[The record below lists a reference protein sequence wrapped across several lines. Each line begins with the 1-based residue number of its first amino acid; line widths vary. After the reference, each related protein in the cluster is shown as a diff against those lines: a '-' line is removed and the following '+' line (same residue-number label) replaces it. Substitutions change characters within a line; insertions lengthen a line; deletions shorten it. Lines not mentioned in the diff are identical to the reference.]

1 MNRITEIA
9 IETNKI
15 KIQINDTTITINEI
29 ATKTIGSRAD
39 SQTSST
45 NVILFARCANVV
57 SMRINEMTMNKVSL
71 IFDTYVRVRGFP
83 ARDILSLC
91 ALGDGIGQD
100 NKIVGASSS
109 SSSSAS
115 FSSVLGL
122 VRKSYTK

>member
-1 MNRITEIA
+1 M
-9 IETNKI
+9 
-15 KIQINDTTITINEI
+15 
-29 ATKTIGSRAD
+29 
-39 SQTSST
+39 
-45 NVILFARCANVV
+45 ILSVFIRDVF
-57 SMRINEMTMNKVSL
+57 I
-71 IFDTYVRVRGFP
+71 RVRGFP

-109 SSSSAS
+109 SSSAS

>member
-1 MNRITEIA
+1 MSEFAGIC
-9 IETNKI
+9 
-15 KIQINDTTITINEI
+15 
-29 ATKTIGSRAD
+29 D
-39 SQTSST
+39 SQC
-45 NVILFARCANVV
+45 VHEGFL
-57 SMRINEMTMNKVSL
+57 L
-71 IFDTYVRVRGFP
+71 IRVRGFP

-109 SSSSAS
+109 SAS